1 MVNGKWSRHLLLTI
15 HHLPFTRQ
23 ARVAQ
28 LDRAFDF
35 ESKGRRFEPCRAHHL
50 LTKQSFRRLT
60 GCQRT
65 ASRIILSQKSYARDH
80 ILGENGVSPSSRIR
94 SALKYNRMVE

>member
-1 MVNGKWSRHLLLTI
+1 MVNGKWNWAAIGDLLLTI

-35 ESKGRRFEPCRAHHL
+35 ESKGRRFEPCRAHQQL
-50 LTKQSFRRLT
+50 QFVCPQFD
-60 GCQRT
+60 GQN
-65 ASRIILSQKSYARDH
+65 I
-80 ILGENGVSPSSRIR
+80 
-94 SALKYNRMVE
+94 